1 MVAGWIIFG
10 LFVVLIIAAVIDT
23 HRRRRVLE
31 AAMPAGASRAT
42 RRRIR
47 RGQRAKD
54 RAARA
59 RYTAENPYL
68 HGSGGDAGG
77 LM

>member
-1 MVAGWIIFG
+1 MVAGWIILG
-10 LFVVLIIAAVIDT
+10 LFVVLIIAAVSDT
-23 HRRRRVLE
+23 HSRRRVLE

-47 RGQRAKD
+47 REQRAND

-59 RYTAENPYL
+59 RYAAEHPYL
-68 HGSGGDAGG
+68 HSAGGDAGG

>member
-1 MVAGWIIFG
+1 MVAGWIVLG
-10 LFVVLIIAAVIDT
+10 LFVILIIAAVSDT
-23 HRRRRVLE
+23 HSRRRVLE

-54 RAARA
+54 LAA
-59 RYTAENPYL
+59 
-68 HGSGGDAGG
+68 
-77 LM
+77 